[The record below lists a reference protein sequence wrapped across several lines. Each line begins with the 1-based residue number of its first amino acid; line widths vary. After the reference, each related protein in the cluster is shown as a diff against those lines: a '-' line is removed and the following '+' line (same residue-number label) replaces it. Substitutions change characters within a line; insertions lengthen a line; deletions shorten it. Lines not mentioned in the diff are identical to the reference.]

1 MARLNEVPFIKG
13 HGTGNDFVII
23 PDIDGHLDLTP
34 EQVRWLCDRHMGI
47 GGNGVL
53 RVVRTEHVPGFEE
66 FAPVAEFFMDYRNAD
81 GSLAEMC
88 GNGARV
94 FVRYLDATG
103 LVTDNDVV
111 ISTRGGLRSVTINR
125 DRTITI
131 DMGRATPPRAKALPH
146 VSVGGRYLAGHRRP
160 RPATRM
166 RWSSSTSSATRA
178 TWPMPPTWPRADV
191 FPDGVNVE
199 FVVDRGANHVAMRVH
214 ERGVGETLSCGT
226 GACAVAWAARRRDGA
241 VEPGESTWQVDVPG
255 GTVHVTETAD
265 GALLLTGPGRPRGA
279 RNGAPALLVARP
291 RQPVGQGRTA
301 VHVRASGRRCPGGT
315 RRSSSTG
322 TAPRLPL
329 GCCDPTPPPRRRPAP
344 AA

>member
-34 EQVRWLCDRHMGI
+34 EQVRWLCDRHVGI

-53 RVVRTEHVPGFEE
+53 RVVRTEHVPGFED

-111 ISTRGGLRSVTINR
+111 IATRGGLRSVTINK

-131 DMGRATPPRAKALPH
+131 DMGRATTPSAKALPH
-146 VSVGGRYLAGHRRP
+146 VSVGGRSW
-160 RPATRM
+160 PATGVLVPNPH
-166 RWSSSTSSATRA
+166 AVVFVDELDHA
-178 TWPMPPTWPRADV
+178 GDLADAPDVVPAGV

-226 GACAVAWAARRRDGA
+226 GACAVAWAARRRDGS
-241 VEPGESTWQVDVPG
+241 VEVGESTWQVDVPG

-265 GALLLTGPGRPRGA
+265 GSLLLTGPA
-279 RNGAPALLVARP
+279 DLVAR
-291 RQPVGQGRTA
+291 
-301 VHVRASGRRCPGGT
+301 GT
-315 RRSSSTG
+315 VL
-322 TAPRLPL
+322 LPF
-329 GCCDPTPPPRRRPAP
+329 
-344 AA
+344 

>member
-23 PDIDGHLDLTP
+23 PDIDAHLDLTE
-34 EQVRWLCDRHMGI
+34 EQVRWLCDRHVGI
-47 GGNGVL
+47 GANGVL
-53 RVVRTEHVPGFEE
+53 RVVRTEHVPGFED

-111 ISTRGGLRSVTINR
+111 IATRGGLRSVTINA
-125 DRTITI
+125 DRSITI
-131 DMGRATPPRAKALPH
+131 DMGMATTPLARALPH
-146 VSVGGRYLAGHRRP
+146 VTVGGRSW
-160 RPATRM
+160 PATGVLVPNPH
-166 RWSSSTSSATRA
+166 AVVFVDDLDDA
-178 TWPMPPTWPRADV
+178 GDLDDAPAVAPGDV

-226 GACAVAWAARRRDGA
+226 GACAVAWAARRRGGED
-241 VEPGESTWQVDVPG
+241 VPGETTWQVDVPG
-255 GTVHVTETAD
+255 GTVHVTETAT
-265 GALLLTGPGRPRGA
+265 GSLLLTGPA
-279 RNGAPALLVARP
+279 DLVAR
-291 RQPVGQGRTA
+291 
-301 VHVRASGRRCPGGT
+301 GT
-315 RRSSSTG
+315 VL
-322 TAPRLPL
+322 LPF
-329 GCCDPTPPPRRRPAP
+329 
-344 AA
+344 

>member
-23 PDIDGHLDLTP
+23 PDIDGHLDLTA
-34 EQVRWLCDRHMGI
+34 EQVRWLCDRHVGI

-53 RVVRTEHVPGFEE
+53 RVVRTEHVPGFED

-111 ISTRGGLRSVTINR
+111 IATRGGLRSVTINR
-125 DRTITI
+125 DRSITI
-131 DMGRATPPRAKALPH
+131 DMGMATTPRVRALPH
-146 VSVGGRYLAGHRRP
+146 VSVGGRSW
-160 RPATRM
+160 PATGVLVPNPH
-166 RWSSSTSSATRA
+166 AVVFVA
-178 TWPMPPTWPRADV
+178 ELEEAGDLAAAPDVAPGDV

-199 FVVDRGANHVAMRVH
+199 FVVDRGPNHVAMRVH

-226 GACAVAWAARRRDGA
+226 GACAVAWAARRRAGA
-241 VEPGESTWQVDVPG
+241 DETGESTWQVDVPG
-255 GTVHVTETAD
+255 GTVHVTETPS
-265 GALLLTGPGRPRGA
+265 GSLLLTGPA
-279 RNGAPALLVARP
+279 DLVAR
-291 RQPVGQGRTA
+291 
-301 VHVRASGRRCPGGT
+301 GT
-315 RRSSSTG
+315 VL
-322 TAPRLPL
+322 LPF
-329 GCCDPTPPPRRRPAP
+329 
-344 AA
+344 